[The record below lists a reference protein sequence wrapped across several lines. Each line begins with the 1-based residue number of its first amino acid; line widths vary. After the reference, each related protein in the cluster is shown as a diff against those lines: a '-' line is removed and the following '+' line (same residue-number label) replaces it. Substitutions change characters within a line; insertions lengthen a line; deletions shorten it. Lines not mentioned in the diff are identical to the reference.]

1 LFDTGKEYFAYCMI
15 TTDVFIGE
23 EGVSLITEDAMANV
37 TKYLNQNKTQKDA
50 INGKKKVLV
59 VDDSEFMLKMMQKLF
74 SEAYEVKLIRNVL
87 KEW

>member
-1 LFDTGKEYFAYCMI
+1 MI

>member
-1 LFDTGKEYFAYCMI
+1 MI

-87 KEW
+87 KEWQN